1 MPHMTTTSFSQRG
14 AIGAPTLAIIG
25 LSVFTVAFAGL
36 SIWAYMNY
44 RDQKDNVDSKVSSAV
59 AEAEK
64 NLGDKLE
71 KAFVEREKE
80 PLKSFAGPSD
90 YGTLGFK
97 YPKTWSVYVS
107 NDGTKGT
114 GYEAFFSPSVVP
126 SVDADSSRYALHVAI
141 VDDSYEDVLDDYSSL
156 VKKGDLKTTATKANG
171 QDGTR
176 LDGNFSKDIRGAA
189 VVYKIRDK
197 TAIIQTDADTF
208 KPDFDALIQTIT
220 FVE

>member
-1 MPHMTTTSFSQRG
+1 MITTSSPQRG
-14 AIGAPTLAIIG
+14 AISVPTMVIIG

-36 SIWAYMNY
+36 SIWAYVNY
-44 RDQKDNVDSKVSSAV
+44 MDQKNNVDSKVATAV
-59 AEAEK
+59 ADAEK
-64 NLGDKLE
+64 TLGDKLE
-71 KAFVEREKE
+71 TDFVEREKE

-107 NDGTKGT
+107 NDGTKGS
-114 GYEAFFSPSVVP
+114 GYEAFFSPVIVP
-126 SVDADSSRYALHVAI
+126 SVDSDSSRYALHVAI
-141 VDDSYEDVLDDYSSL
+141 VDDKYEDVLEDYAAL
-156 VKKGDLKTTATKANG
+156 VKKGDLKTSATKANG

-220 FVE
+220 FAE